1 VGTARGLSFIPEE
14 AAISGSTGAPRT
26 MLSGT
31 AVRGLAASGDTVWA
45 ATDAGLL
52 AALPADTL
60 PRRTTATDAR
70 LRRPLVAIARV
81 DSLLIAA
88 TQDEVIFLV
97 RGQVTASPRLDR
109 GQLVGVGRILALA
122 ADGQSIWVAGDR
134 GVAVV
139 SRATGVSRVLPVPS
153 NIPAP
158 ALDVMLDRDF
168 VWIATTSGVVRLR
181 RMPDGSV
188 R

>member
-1 VGTARGLSFIPEE
+1 
-14 AAISGSTGAPRT
+14 
-26 MLSGT
+26 M
-31 AVRGLAASGDTVWA
+31 
-45 ATDAGLL
+45 
-52 AALPADTL
+52 
-60 PRRTTATDAR
+60 
-70 LRRPLVAIARV
+70 AIARV

-88 TQDEVIFLV
+88 TQDEVIALV
-97 RGQVTASPRLDR
+97 RGRVMASPRLDR